1 MNADPHPWARE
12 LGTLYD
18 HAWHRLIRGVQDRHA
33 PARHPTL
40 ATVSSEGLPQARTVV
55 LRKADRTSGR
65 LEIHTNLFS
74 PKVAELRATP
84 VAALHVWD
92 SGSRLQIRVQADAV
106 IASGDDVA
114 ETWSRVP
121 ERSRTAYSRSSVP
134 GSLIPEATACEPAP
148 DAAAFAVVHLH
159 IRLMDL
165 LHLGP
170 QHRRAQFVRDGGWV
184 GHWVAP

>member
-18 HAWHRLIRGVQDRHA
+18 HAWHRVIRGVRDRHA

-74 PKVAELRATP
+74 PKVVELKAT
-84 VAALHVWD
+84 
-92 SGSRLQIRVQADAV
+92 
-106 IASGDDVA
+106 
-114 ETWSRVP
+114 
-121 ERSRTAYSRSSVP
+121 
-134 GSLIPEATACEPAP
+134 P
-148 DAAAFAVVHLH
+148 DAAPFAVVHLH

-165 LHLGP
+165 LHLGS
-170 QHRRAQFVRDGGWV
+170 QHRRAQFVREGGWV

>member
-18 HAWHRLIRGVQDRHA
+18 PAWHRVIRGVRDRHA

-74 PKVAELRATP
+74 AKVAELKAM
-84 VAALHVWD
+84 
-92 SGSRLQIRVQADAV
+92 
-106 IASGDDVA
+106 
-114 ETWSRVP
+114 
-121 ERSRTAYSRSSVP
+121 
-134 GSLIPEATACEPAP
+134 P
-148 DAAAFAVVHLH
+148 DAAPFAVVHLH
-159 IRLMDL
+159 IRLMEL

>member
-1 MNADPHPWARE
+1 
-12 LGTLYD
+12 
-18 HAWHRLIRGVQDRHA
+18 
-33 PARHPTL
+33 
-40 ATVSSEGLPQARTVV
+40 
-55 LRKADRTSGR
+55 
-65 LEIHTNLFS
+65 
-74 PKVAELRATP
+74 VAELKATP

-106 IASGDDVA
+106 IALGDDVA
-114 ETWSRVP
+114 ETWSRLP

-134 GSLIPEATACEPAP
+134 GSLIPEATAYEPTP
-148 DAAAFAVVHLH
+148 DAAAFAVVHLD

-184 GHWVAP
+184 GHWVTP